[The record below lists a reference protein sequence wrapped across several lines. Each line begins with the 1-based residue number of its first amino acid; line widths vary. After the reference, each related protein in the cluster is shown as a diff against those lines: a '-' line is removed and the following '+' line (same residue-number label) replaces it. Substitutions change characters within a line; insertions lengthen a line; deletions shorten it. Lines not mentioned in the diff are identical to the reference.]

1 MNRLGIATFA
11 LLVLAGAAF
20 FLRKSHDVQDQGP
33 PKVEI
38 KLPKIDKDKID
49 ELELSAPDHPKVRL
63 VKKDDTWRL
72 AEPVDAKAD
81 EDAVKNALNKL
92 GELEVTGVA
101 ATKAENHA
109 KLEVDDAKGT
119 HVIAKSGG
127 QTLIDMYVGSFQSSN
142 SMVRLNGQNN
152 VATVKGSIRYLFT
165 KFPREWRDRAITKL
179 EVKDTQELTFDNKN
193 GHFAFKRKGDDW
205 EQVLGK
211 KEKAI
216 TPLDVSKV
224 KGLASSAST
233 LNAADFA
240 DPSMTDEKAGVGAG
254 AAVVTLKNKPEGGEE
269 KTLVYRVGNQE
280 GQNFYLKVDGN
291 DQIYL
296 IGSWTAG
303 RLTPN
308 KDTFVKKE
316 EKQGAGKLGSPGNP
330 IPVEPSAVQMMPGP
344 GPGGPGAP
352 AFHHP

>member
-1 MNRLGIATFA
+1 MNRLGIATLA
-11 LLVLAGAAF
+11 LLVLVGAAF
-20 FLRKSHDVQDQGP
+20 FLRKSHDAQDQGP

-38 KLPKIDKDKID
+38 KLPKIDKDKLD
-49 ELELSAPDHPKVRL
+49 ELELSAPDKPKVRL
-63 VKKDDTWRL
+63 VKKDDVWRL

-109 KLEVDDAKGT
+109 KLEVDATKGT

-127 QTLIDMYVGSFQSSN
+127 QTVIDMYVGSYQSNN
-142 SMVRLNGQNN
+142 SMIRLNGQNN

-165 KFPREWRDRAITKL
+165 KFPREWRDRSITKL

-193 GHFAFKRKGDDW
+193 GHFAFKRKGEDW

-216 TPLDVSKV
+216 TPLDISKV
-224 KGLASSAST
+224 KGLASTAST
-233 LNAADFA
+233 LNATDFPEPA
-240 DPSMTDEKAGVGAG
+240 VTEEKAGVGAG
-254 AAVVTLKNKPEGGEE
+254 AAVVTLKNQPEGGEA
-269 KTLVYRVGNQE
+269 KTVVYRIGNQE
-280 GQNFYLKVDGN
+280 GQNFYLKVDGG
-291 DQIYL
+291 DLIYL
-296 IGSWTAG
+296 VGSWTAG

-316 EKQGAGKLGSPGNP
+316 DKQAAGPPGSRGNP
-330 IPVEPSAVQMMPGP
+330 IPVEPSGMQVMPP
-344 GPGGPGAP
+344 GYQPPP
-352 AFHHP
+352 H